1 MRRQPDRAASTS
13 RGRVRSPVTTSAPL
27 ACRATVR
34 SSSRRTRARTGSPRR
49 HRLATTALPTPP
61 TWPGTPVTRMGVSA
75 KFILELFRGCPVCQ
89 KVTSTGQ
96 PLFQYGP
103 HLTGS
108 PQNGESDRI
117 RGLLLLRRKL
127 PQLGADR
134 AERAVFVLLC
144 RKPVH
149 VRAIRRI
156 DRLLS
161 LDGKV
166 VLQAGLGGPIKA
178 IDVGC
183 VVVG

>member
-61 TWPGTPVTRMGVSA
+61 TWPGTPVT
-75 KFILELFRGCPVCQ
+75 
-89 KVTSTGQ
+89 
-96 PLFQYGP
+96 
-103 HLTGS
+103 GS

-166 VLQAGLGGPIKA
+166 VLQA
-178 IDVGC
+178 
-183 VVVG
+183 